1 MGSKNYTCYIFS
13 DNIVRH
19 FLWNDAV
26 IKSRREADFLL
37 CVWEIHFVWQ
47 HYIGHLKE
55 LIWVKSKKVVGIRKL
70 RECDTTIRKCIK
82 CCGVN

>member
-1 MGSKNYTCYIFS
+1 M
-13 DNIVRH
+13 
-19 FLWNDAV
+19 

-37 CVWEIHFVWQ
+37 CVWEILFVWQ

-70 RECDTTIRKCIK
+70 RECATTIRKCATTIRKCIK

>member
-1 MGSKNYTCYIFS
+1 M
-13 DNIVRH
+13 
-19 FLWNDAV
+19 

-37 CVWEIHFVWQ
+37 CGWEILFVWQ

-70 RECDTTIRKCIK
+70 RECVTT
-82 CCGVN
+82 